1 MRALTILL
9 AAAIRPAGAATSY
22 AGHQVLRLTC
32 ATEEQA
38 AAADRLGEL
47 VAGLDYWSEIGRT
60 LPTSVDVRVTAESAS
75 AVRAHA
81 AAAGLTVT
89 TLIAD
94 VQDALDVS
102 ATRSAGAR
110 FTDAFQTYDT
120 TMRWLS
126 ETVVPGY
133 PELASVQ
140 SIGTS
145 YEGRDLAVLKITAP
159 SAAAAPKPVIF
170 VLTLIHAREW
180 LSGATANWIAEA
192 LLEGHGTDA
201 RITSVLEHYELQFL
215 LIGNPDGYEYS
226 HTTERFWRKTRKPSG
241 DGCVGTDPNRNFA
254 TPRWGEV
261 GVSSDPCSEI
271 YPGEAPADQ
280 PEVAAIQ
287 RHVLNL
293 ADRMA
298 VFIDAHTYSQMLLS
312 PWGCARAE
320 ISEISPRR
328 RYPRRDRLAQVH
340 LRRSRARRRARR
352 RASRRARRARGGARH
367 AVHVWPGGV
376 DDLPYGWR
384 FDRLGVR
391 GREDHALVRH
401 RGARPRLLRIRRA
414 SVGDQAVWRRAVGGA
429 PRAGRARARSER
441 RRLAL
446 ALAIAIAIA
455 IAITAIADR
464 LRRLRE
470 HVPVRQRRRLRRR
483 RRRVRLLAL
492 PTRY

>member
-170 VLTLIHAREW
+170 VLTLIHARE
-180 LSGATANWIAEA
+180 
-192 LLEGHGTDA
+192 
-201 RITSVLEHYELQFL
+201 
-215 LIGNPDGYEYS
+215 
-226 HTTERFWRKTRKPSG
+226 
-241 DGCVGTDPNRNFA
+241 
-254 TPRWGEV
+254 
-261 GVSSDPCSEI
+261 
-271 YPGEAPADQ
+271 
-280 PEVAAIQ
+280 
-287 RHVLNL
+287 
-293 ADRMA
+293 
-298 VFIDAHTYSQMLLS
+298 
-312 PWGCARAE
+312 
-320 ISEISPRR
+320 
-328 RYPRRDRLAQVH
+328 
-340 LRRSRARRRARR
+340 
-352 RASRRARRARGGARH
+352 
-367 AVHVWPGGV
+367 
-376 DDLPYGWR
+376 LPT
-384 FDRLGVR
+384 LCP
-391 GREDHALVRH
+391 
-401 RGARPRLLRIRRA
+401 PRLDTC
-414 SVGDQAVWRRAVGGA
+414 V
-429 PRAGRARARSER
+429 
-441 RRLAL
+441 
-446 ALAIAIAIA
+446 
-455 IAITAIADR
+455 
-464 LRRLRE
+464 
-470 HVPVRQRRRLRRR
+470 H
-483 RRRVRLLAL
+483 
-492 PTRY
+492 